1 MKLKKNN
8 KKIVPLISII
18 TVVKNEKNNLLKT
31 IKSIKK
37 LKFNN
42 FEHIIIDGKSTD
54 GTIDILKK
62 QKDKNIKWIS
72 KKDKNLW
79 DAMNRGIKLSKGQII
94 GILNS
99 GDIFYPNALRIV
111 KKYFEK
117 KKIDFFFGSVKKV
130 KIYSGFE
137 PEKINYRFNI
147 WPSHSASFFI
157 TRRAQKKVGYYDTY
171 RSEERR
177 GERV

>member
-72 KKDKNLW
+72 KKDKCSS
-79 DAMNRGIKLSKGQII
+79 SKC
-94 GILNS
+94 
-99 GDIFYPNALRIV
+99 
-111 KKYFEK
+111 
-117 KKIDFFFGSVKKV
+117 
-130 KIYSGFE
+130 
-137 PEKINYRFNI
+137 
-147 WPSHSASFFI
+147 
-157 TRRAQKKVGYYDTY
+157 
-171 RSEERR
+171 
-177 GERV
+177 RV